1 MNIPQNMLVDLL
13 SQTGSRELRLTV
25 VQFATERG
33 RESIDGALLKP
44 TARHMNRRVKAG
56 IPYKWWV
63 YDLVKDSIFIPQLT
77 AANPRAQSTAVNL
90 DIIMYQ
96 SDNKWSQ

>member
-33 RESIDGALLKP
+33 RESMDGALLKP

-63 YDLVKDSIFIPQLT
+63 HDLVKDSVLFHNSLQRIHE
-77 AANPRAQSTAVNL
+77 PRARQL
-90 DIIMYQ
+90 I
-96 SDNKWSQ
+96 

>member
-1 MNIPQNMLVDLL
+1 MNIPQNMFVDLL

-33 RESIDGALLKP
+33 RESMDGALLKP

-63 YDLVKDSIFIPQLT
+63 YDSVKDSVLFHNSLQRIHE
-77 AANPRAQSTAVNL
+77 PRARQL
-90 DIIMYQ
+90 I
-96 SDNKWSQ
+96 